1 MIRLLDPF
9 IIDAI
14 ADANVGFILSYR
26 DNLPDRIINIA
37 RDYVDALYQEVANL
51 NDKYDDILGQKENKP
66 VANDATA

>member
-1 MIRLLDPF
+1 VIRLLDPF